1 MKNSSSQHTFF
12 FSLFLIGY
20 SFSLFGQEK
29 LDIEG
34 FVKDNFGYEVPYAAV
49 STPSKHI
56 GTSTTE
62 DGCFYLNLNYTNL
75 A

>member
-1 MKNSSSQHTFF
+1 
-12 FSLFLIGY
+12 
-20 SFSLFGQEK
+20 

-62 DGCFYLNLNYTNL
+62 DGGFYLNLNYTNL